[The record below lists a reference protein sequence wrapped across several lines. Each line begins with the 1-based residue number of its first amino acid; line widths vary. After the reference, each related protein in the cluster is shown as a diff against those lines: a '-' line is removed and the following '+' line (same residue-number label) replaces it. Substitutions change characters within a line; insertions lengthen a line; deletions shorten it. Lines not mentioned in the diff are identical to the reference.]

1 MIILCIRSEMEDIN
15 EDFENDIVFDEDFID
30 DYEDKHIGGAESDNE
45 SFDEDK
51 IKSSDNE
58 DEDDDDDNQS
68 RNDPSDN
75 EDEEAYINTFDE
87 EETNSLKTSSNSLMR
102 NKLTKYEFTRLF
114 GLRVTQLYHGAS
126 PMVKTSEN
134 MSVEDIVKKEFL
146 ENRIPLIVERTLP
159 KDKNNKEYRRLNE
172 LFNVVAH

>member
-1 MIILCIRSEMEDIN
+1 MEDIN
-15 EDFENDIVFDEDFID
+15 EDFDNDVVFDEDFID
-30 DYEDKHIGGAESDNE
+30 DYEDKHIGGAESENE

-51 IKSSDNE
+51 MKSSDEE
-58 DEDDDDDNQS
+58 DEDDDEDEDDNQS
-68 RNDPSDN
+68 RNVPSDN
-75 EDEEAYINTFDE
+75 EDNELYVNSFNE

-126 PMVKTSEN
+126 PMVKISEN

-159 KDKNNKEYRRLNE
+159 KEKNNKEYRRLNE